1 MAVAATHAQE
11 SLGVRST
18 RRFHVGMAWTCF
30 AVAVLGFAP
39 TYWLPLLQGTLSVA
53 PFTHL
58 HAIFFYGWLLLFCY
72 QAMLIADGRTP
83 RHRQVGVAGVSLATG
98 MLFVGVAMSIQT
110 LRQQEI
116 AGHGAA
122 AREFAIVPISGILVF
137 GVLVAIAV
145 LNVRRP
151 EVHKRLMLL
160 ATVSTLQAAVGRWF
174 VLLFAPRVAT
184 AGGALPAPPP
194 LEVTIAPGLVV
205 DLLIVAAM
213 VHDRR
218 TRGSVHP
225 VYWIGGA
232 VVLASQLVRI
242 PMGRMDAWIA
252 TTDWLL
258 AVVP

>member
-1 MAVAATHAQE
+1 
-11 SLGVRST
+11 
-18 RRFHVGMAWTCF
+18 
-30 AVAVLGFAP
+30 
-39 TYWLPLLQGTLSVA
+39 
-53 PFTHL
+53 
-58 HAIFFYGWLLLFCY
+58 
-72 QAMLIADGRTP
+72 
-83 RHRQVGVAGVSLATG
+83 
-98 MLFVGVAMSIQT
+98 MLFVGLAMSIQT

-122 AREFAIVPISGILVF
+122 AREFAIVPISGIMVF
-137 GVLVAIAV
+137 VVLVAIAV

-184 AGGALPAPPP
+184 GGGGPPAPPP

-213 VHDRR
+213 IHDRR

-225 VYWIGGA
+225 AY
-232 VVLASQLVRI
+232 
-242 PMGRMDAWIA
+242 
-252 TTDWLL
+252 
-258 AVVP
+258 